1 MTNKWVWGAL
11 RYAVGVMGVVA
22 VLMLCGTLAGT
33 AHADE
38 TSTNSGNGHRVA
50 LLNADVGQI
59 DDPAEDVLEHFLL
72 FGDGYVWD

>member
-1 MTNKWVWGAL
+1 MTNKWVRGVL
-11 RYAVGVMGVVA
+11 RCAVGVMGLVA

-38 TSTNSGNGHRVA
+38 TSTGSGNGHRVA

>member
-1 MTNKWVWGAL
+1 MTNNWVRDVL
-11 RYAVGVMGVVA
+11 RCAVGVMGVAA
-22 VLMLCGTLAGT
+22 VLVLFGTLAGT

-38 TSTNSGNGHRVA
+38 TSVGSRNGHRVA

-72 FGDGYVWD
+72 FGDGYAWN

>member
-11 RYAVGVMGVVA
+11 RCAVGVMGVVA

-50 LLNADVGQI
+50 LLNTDVGQI

-72 FGDGYVWD
+72 FGDGYLWD